1 MLNEFLSSQDRL
13 ISLDTPHQ
21 TPTTIDPPQSFCNS
35 PIQNMPSNNK
45 SHSNAITLDPAALQQ
60 GYANVKMQSNPNGEN
75 DISKYNGNANNNN
88 NVSKDKSQP
97 FSIPLQGYSENH
109 SEISC

>member
-1 MLNEFLSSQDRL
+1 MIRL
-13 ISLDTPHQ
+13 ETPQQ
-21 TPTTIDPPQSFCNS
+21 TPTTIEPPQPFCNS

-45 SHSNAITLDPAALQQ
+45 SQITLDPAALQQ
-60 GYANVKMQSNPNGEN
+60 GYANVKMLNSTNGEKMEN
-75 DISKYNGNANNNN
+75 DVSKYNGNVNGNNNGMN
-88 NVSKDKSQP
+88 GIAKDKNANQP